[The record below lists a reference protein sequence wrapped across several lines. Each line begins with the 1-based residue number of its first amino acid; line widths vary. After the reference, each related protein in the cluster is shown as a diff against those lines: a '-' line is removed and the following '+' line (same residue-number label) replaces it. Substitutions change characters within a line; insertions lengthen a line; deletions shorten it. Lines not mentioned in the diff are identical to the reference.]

1 MPFPKPR
8 RAARK
13 PRSGRN
19 HDAFTQSKSFSAPD
33 EIGTAAARGA
43 KPSATTKE
51 TDGTPEFL
59 FQHAVAL
66 AVSNA
71 QLEDR
76 LDAEHP
82 HEILAPLDY
91 ADECRVKTDAV
102 RSFWNV
108 HGLPAQLIRQIV
120 PSPLPRGYRATS
132 KRRVYVSRGGVLR
145 FCMGY
150 GAEREETLRS
160 VLEPESHNEVY
171 CKLRQM
177 LVSPAYRAVG
187 RSLNFIVVRG
197 GTDRLTLILN
207 FFHLDAAIMHKVK
220 LLAEHVRAELPR
232 VAAMFTFLDESRS
245 DFYLESRAA
254 GAHPFKKLFGSEF
267 LDLTVAGCKFLYPP
281 SAFSQVNESI
291 LDAFLREARNLLKPG
306 PDSTL
311 IDLFSGYGLF
321 AVALGDAPER
331 VVGMDFN
338 GPAIHAAS
346 GNALHNRPDADI
358 QFVASAVTPSA
369 IENKLPP
376 CPAELYGGDAEQPGG
391 ELFILD
397 PPRSGARPNVIA
409 AIAKR
414 SPARVL
420 NIFCSADEVPR
431 ALSAWKHNGYSPAA
445 VRVFDMFPGSPNVET
460 MVLLEKTKKKT
471 HPAGN
476 RGGKDAPGRNAHG
489 DRGKAGREAASPAR
503 SNRAAKKAAKAA
515 KHARAGK
522 DSAPSKRP
530 AKNSR
535 RAD

>member
-1 MPFPKPR
+1 MAFSRPR
-8 RAARK
+8 RPAARK
-13 PRSGRN
+13 PQSGRE
-19 HDAFTQSKSFSAPD
+19 HGVFRRSEAFAAPD
-33 EIGTAAARGA
+33 DKAPAAPRKNPAPGA
-43 KPSATTKE
+43 KDQP
-51 TDGTPEFL
+51 DGAADFL

-71 QLEDR
+71 RLEDK
-76 LDAEHP
+76 LDTDHP
-82 HEILAPLDY
+82 HEILVPLDY

-102 RSFWNV
+102 RSFWQV
-108 HGLPAQLIRQIV
+108 HGLPAQLVRAII

-132 KRRVYVSRGGVLR
+132 KRRVYVSRGGMLR

-160 VLEPESHNEVY
+160 ALEPESHNGVY
-171 CKLRQM
+171 AWLRKM

-197 GTDRLTLILN
+197 GSDRLTLILN
-207 FFHLDAAIMHKVK
+207 FFHLDAAVMHKTK
-220 LLAEHVRAELPR
+220 LLADHVRTELPQ
-232 VAAMFTFLDESRS
+232 VAAMFTFLDETRS
-245 DFYLESRAA
+245 EFYLESRSA
-254 GAHPFKKLFGSEF
+254 GAHPFKKLFGSEY
-267 LDLTVAGCKFLYPP
+267 LDLTAAGCKFLYPP

-291 LDAFLREARNLLKPG
+291 LDAFLREAKKLLAPS

-321 AVALGDAPER
+321 AVALGDTPER

-358 QFVASAVTPSA
+358 EFVASAVTPSA

-376 CPAELYGGDAEQPGG
+376 CPADLYGADEEQPEG

-397 PPRSGARPNVIA
+397 PPRSGVRPNVIA

-420 NIFCSADEVPR
+420 NIFCSADEVPDT
-431 ALSAWKHNGYSPAA
+431 LKAWKHNGYFPTA

-471 HPAGN
+471 SSGTLH
-476 RGGKDAPGRNAHG
+476 GKKNASS
-489 DRGKAGREAASPAR
+489 GKPRRPEKIASAVPK
-503 SNRAAKKAAKAA
+503 SNRAAKKAARLHGEKRRD
-515 KHARAGK
+515 ARRK
-522 DSAPSKRP
+522 
-530 AKNSR
+530 SR
-535 RAD
+535 

>member
-1 MPFPKPR
+1 MAFSKPR
-8 RAARK
+8 RTARGDRPTRSFRLDEAFNKSLSGDKPSSPARK
-13 PRSGRN
+13 PSSR
-19 HDAFTQSKSFSAPD
+19 KSDEQPDGSA
-33 EIGTAAARGA
+33 
-43 KPSATTKE
+43 
-51 TDGTPEFL
+51 EFL

-71 QLEDR
+71 QLEGK
-76 LDAEHP
+76 LDSDHP
-82 HEILAPLDY
+82 HEILATLDY

-102 RSFWNV
+102 RSFWQV
-108 HGLPAQLIRQIV
+108 HGLPAQLVLQII

-160 VLEPESHNEVY
+160 TLEPESHNDVY
-171 CKLRQM
+171 SWLRKA

-220 LLAEHVRAELPR
+220 LLADHVRTELPH

-245 DFYLESRAA
+245 DFYLESRSA
-254 GAHPFKKLFGSEF
+254 GAHPFKKLFGSEY

-291 LDAFLREARNLLKPG
+291 LNAFITEAKKLLKPG
-306 PDSTL
+306 PESTL

-331 VVGMDFN
+331 VIGMDFN

-346 GNALHNRPDADI
+346 GNAQHNRPDADI
-358 QFVASAVTPSA
+358 EFIASAVTPSA
-369 IENKLPP
+369 IENRLPP
-376 CPAELYGGDAEQPGG
+376 CPAELYGADDEQPEG

-431 ALSAWKHNGYSPAA
+431 ALNAWKHNGYSPSA

-460 MVLLEKTKKKT
+460 MVLLEKTKKKP
-471 HPAGN
+471 HPAGHN
-476 RGGKDAPGRNAHG
+476 GKKNAVPGKNARGSRPSSNNT
-489 DRGKAGREAASPAR
+489 GKAV
-503 SNRAAKKAAKAA
+503 SNRAARKAAKSA
-515 KHARAGK
+515 KYARAGK
-522 DSAPSKRP
+522 MSVPPKRPSKNTP
-530 AKNSR
+530 H
-535 RAD
+535 AD

>member
-1 MPFPKPR
+1 MAFSRQR
-8 RAARK
+8 R
-13 PRSGRN
+13 P
-19 HDAFTQSKSFSAPD
+19 
-33 EIGTAAARGA
+33 ARGA
-43 KPSATTKE
+43 RPARPVRRDDTSRPDLELAPDAAGRRPSAPKTQKQS
-51 TDGTPEFL
+51 DNGASEFL

-71 QLEDR
+71 QLENK

-82 HEILAPLDY
+82 HEILATLDY

-102 RSFWNV
+102 RSFWQV
-108 HGLPAQLIRQIV
+108 HGLPAQLVRPII

-132 KRRVYVSRGGVLR
+132 KRRVYVSRGGQLR

-160 VLEPESHNEVY
+160 TLEPDSHNDVY
-171 CKLRQM
+171 CWLRKT

-197 GTDRLTLILN
+197 GSDRLTLILN

-220 LLAEHVRAELPR
+220 LLADHVRAELPQ

-245 DFYLESRAA
+245 EFYLESRSA
-254 GAHPFKKLFGSEF
+254 GAHPFKKLFGSEY
-267 LDLTVAGCKFLYPP
+267 LDLTVADCKFLYPP

-291 LDAFLREARNLLKPG
+291 LGAFVTEAEKLLKPG

-311 IDLFSGYGLF
+311 VDLFSGYGLF
-321 AVALGDAPER
+321 AVALGDTPER
-331 VVGMDFN
+331 VIGMDFN

-358 QFVASAVTPSA
+358 EFVASAVTPSA

-376 CPAELYGGDAEQPGG
+376 CPADLYGADDEQPEG

-397 PPRSGARPNVIA
+397 PPRSGVRPNVIA

-420 NIFCSADEVPR
+420 NVFCSADEVPR
-431 ALSAWKHNGYSPAA
+431 TLAAWKHNGYSPSA

-460 MVLLEKTKKKT
+460 MVLLEKTKKK
-471 HPAGN
+471 PAAQHHGN
-476 RGGKDAPGRNAHG
+476 QSAAAGKNARGGKGRSRNA
-489 DRGKAGREAASPAR
+489 EQSASPAK
-503 SNRAAKKAAKAA
+503 SNRAAKKAARG
-515 KHARAGK
+515 HAPKRNPNRK
-522 DSAPSKRP
+522 DAR
-530 AKNSR
+530 
-535 RAD
+535 

>member
-1 MPFPKPR
+1 MAFSKPR
-8 RAARK
+8 RSARAAQPGRRTGAFRK
-13 PRSGRN
+13 
-19 HDAFTQSKSFSAPD
+19 TFSPSEDKAP
-33 EIGTAAARGA
+33 APARGDR
-43 KPSATTKE
+43 PSSASKE
-51 TDGTPEFL
+51 QPDGASDFL

-71 QLEDR
+71 QLEDK
-76 LDAEHP
+76 LDADHP
-82 HEILAPLDY
+82 HEILVPLDY

-102 RSFWNV
+102 RSFWQV
-108 HGLPAQLIRQIV
+108 HGLPAQLVQAII
-120 PSPLPRGYRATS
+120 PSPVPRGYRATS
-132 KRRVYVSRGGVLR
+132 KRRVYVSRGGQLR

-160 VLEPESHNEVY
+160 ALEPESHNEVY
-171 CKLRQM
+171 AWLRKM

-197 GTDRLTLILN
+197 GSERLTLILN
-207 FFHLDAAIMHKVK
+207 FFHLDAAVMHKTK
-220 LLAEHVRAELPR
+220 LLAEHVRAELPQ
-232 VAAMFTFLDESRS
+232 VAAMFTFLDETRS
-245 DFYLESRAA
+245 EFYLESRSA

-267 LDLTVAGCKFLYPP
+267 LDLTAAGCKFLYPP

-291 LDAFLREARNLLKPG
+291 LDAFLREARKLLKPG
-306 PDSTL
+306 PESTL
-311 IDLFSGYGLF
+311 IDLYSGYGLF

-358 QFVASAVTPSA
+358 EFVASAVTPSA

-376 CPAELYGGDAEQPGG
+376 CPADLYGADEGQPEG

-397 PPRSGARPNVIA
+397 PPRSGVRPNVIA

-420 NIFCSADEVPR
+420 NIFCSADEVPNT
-431 ALSAWKHNGYSPAA
+431 LKAWKHNGYSPSA

-471 HPAGN
+471 A
-476 RGGKDAPGRNAHG
+476 APS
-489 DRGKAGREAASPAR
+489 RGKKFPEGKTTRDKRRNVERNVSPAR
-503 SNRAAKKAAKAA
+503 SNRAAKKAAKNRGG
-515 KHARAGK
+515 KRGHAHGNPK
-522 DSAPSKRP
+522 
-530 AKNSR
+530 
-535 RAD
+535 

>member
-1 MPFPKPR
+1 MAFSRPR
-8 RAARK
+8 R
-13 PRSGRN
+13 
-19 HDAFTQSKSFSAPD
+19 H
-33 EIGTAAARGA
+33 ARGA
-43 KPSATTKE
+43 QTGRRADARKQKNVPARNDEAPAAFTHGPRSSEAKE
-51 TDGTPEFL
+51 PDGASEFL

-71 QLEDR
+71 QLEDK
-76 LDAEHP
+76 LDAERP
-82 HEILAPLDY
+82 HEILATLDY

-102 RSFWNV
+102 RSFWQV
-108 HGLPAQLIRQIV
+108 HGLPAHLISSIV

-132 KRRVYVSRGGVLR
+132 KRRVYVSRGGQLR

-150 GAEREETLRS
+150 GAERGETLRS
-160 VLEPESHNEVY
+160 RLEPDSHNDVY
-171 CKLRQM
+171 CWLRKT

-187 RSLNFIVVRG
+187 RCLNFIVVRG
-197 GTDRLTLILN
+197 GSDKLTLILN
-207 FFHLDAAIMHKVK
+207 FFHLDAAVMRKVK
-220 LLAEHVRAELPR
+220 LLADHVRAELPH

-245 DFYLESRAA
+245 EFYLESRAA
-254 GAHPFKKLFGSEF
+254 GTHPFKKLFGSEY

-291 LDAFLREARNLLKPG
+291 LDAFVTEAKKLLKPG
-306 PDSTL
+306 PESTL
-311 IDLFSGYGLF
+311 VDLFSGYGLF

-331 VVGMDFN
+331 TIGMDFN

-358 QFVASAVTPSA
+358 EFVASAVTPSA

-376 CPAELYGGDAEQPGG
+376 CPAELYGADEERPEG

-409 AIAKR
+409 AVAKR

-431 ALSAWKHNGYSPAA
+431 ALGAWKHNGYSPSA

-460 MVLLEKTKKKT
+460 MVLLEKTKRKSASGALHGKKKA
-471 HPAGN
+471 PSGKSREAGN
-476 RGGKDAPGRNAHG
+476 KAAP
-489 DRGKAGREAASPAR
+489 R

-515 KHARAGK
+515 KHASAGNK
-522 DSAPSKRP
+522 SVSSKRR
-530 AKNSR
+530 AKQSPR
-535 RAD
+535 VD